1 MHTSS
6 SCVALISSNQMHL
19 SSSCI
24 ALILSSQAHTSSSCM
39 ALILSNQKHTSSSC
53 MALIL
58 SNQKH
63 TSSSCMALILSNQKH
78 TSSSCMA
85 LILSNQTHRFQSSHR
100 NLLLVTDSA
109 ILHHHLSE
117 LNYYKELSCIASILS
132 NQMHGFHSSHRPR
145 STTPASGDIF
155 DVVPP
160 AVFCTQDRDTGSCA
174 QYRGAPGWYG
184 AACDGY
190 SLFADDV
197 VLPVNGTNQTTN
209 QGKFLLGRANPVYVD
224 Q

>member
-1 MHTSS
+1 MQGYH
-6 SCVALISSNQMHL
+6 
-19 SSSCI
+19 
-24 ALILSSQAHTSSSCM
+24 
-39 ALILSNQKHTSSSC
+39 
-53 MALIL
+53 
-58 SNQKH
+58 
-63 TSSSCMALILSNQKH
+63 
-78 TSSSCMA
+78 
-85 LILSNQTHRFQSSHR
+85 SSHR
-100 NLLLVTDSA
+100 TLLLVTDFA

-145 STTPASGDIF
+145 GTAPGSGDVF

-190 SLFADDV
+190 SLFADNV
-197 VLPVNGTNQTTN
+197 VLPIYGTNQTTS
-209 QGKFLLGRANPVYVD
+209 QGKFLLERVNPVYFD